1 MASPNKL
8 AQTQRKNSIVV
19 SSFKK
24 TSSIS
29 ADFTDKNME
38 VIRNSRGGV
47 SFAMNNPLGFDSI
60 DEI

>member
-47 SFAMNNPLGFDSI
+47 SFALSNPLGFDSI